1 MGLRDVLRNG
11 AERRFVTVD
20 IPLLGSV
27 RLRSL
32 TSNEIRA
39 LRSSMRDAQGEV
51 NKQRFA
57 LFDELLI
64 ALVVVDEAN
73 NCEFSEMDALNG
85 GLEMDAGAR
94 GQLMEAI
101 KRHTGIGADEGW
113 SPVVAA
119 AKN

>member
-11 AERRFVTVD
+11 AERRFATVD
-20 IPLLGSV
+20 IPLLGEV

-32 TSNEIRA
+32 TSNEVRA
-39 LRSSMRDAQGEV
+39 LRASMRDAQGEV

-64 ALVVVDEAN
+64 AIVVVDEAN
-73 NCEFSEMDALNG
+73 NCEFTEQDALNG
-85 GLEMDAGAR
+85 GLEMDAGSR

-101 KRHTGIGADEGW
+101 KRHTGIGAEDGW
-113 SPVVAA
+113 KPVVDS